1 MFLFR
6 LISSIRL
13 VWKLLTD
20 SRVPFW
26 IRIALPLALIYVISP
41 IDILPDFIPVMGR
54 VDDIIAIVVGIMI
67 LLKLAPKKVV
77 TQYKKDDKTIIDGEY
92 REEDQ
97 ENQNKNGKS
106 E

>member
-13 VWKLLTD
+13 IWKLLTD

-54 VDDIIAIVVGIMI
+54 VDDIIAIIAGIMI

-77 TQYKKDDKTIIDGEY
+77 NQYKKDDKTIIDGEY

>member
-54 VDDIIAIVVGIMI
+54 VDDIIAIVAGIMI

-77 TQYKKDDKTIIDGEY
+77 NQHKKDIQTIIDGEY

-97 ENQNKNGKS
+97 EDQNKNGKS

>member
-13 VWKLLTD
+13 IWKLLTD

-54 VDDIIAIVVGIMI
+54 VDDIIAIIAGIMI

-77 TQYKKDDKTIIDGEY
+77 NQHKKDNQTIIDGEY

>member
-13 VWKLLTD
+13 IWKLLTD

-54 VDDIIAIVVGIMI
+54 VDDIIAIIAGIMI

-77 TQYKKDDKTIIDGEY
+77 NQYKKDDKTIIDGEY

-106 E
+106 K

>member
-13 VWKLLTD
+13 IWKLLTD

-41 IDILPDFIPVMGR
+41 IDIWPDFIPVLGR
-54 VDDIIAIVVGIMI
+54 VDDIIAIVAGIMI

-77 TQYKKDDKTIIDGEY
+77 NQYKKDNKTIIDGEY

-97 ENQNKNGKS
+97 ENQNKNGKPK
-106 E
+106 

>member
-13 VWKLLTD
+13 IWKLLTD

-77 TQYKKDDKTIIDGEY
+77 NQHKKDNQTIIDGEY

-97 ENQNKNGKS
+97 ENKNQNGKS
-106 E
+106 K

>member
-13 VWKLLTD
+13 IWKLLTD

-41 IDILPDFIPVMGR
+41 IDILPDFIPIMGR
-54 VDDIIAIVVGIMI
+54 VDDIIAIVAGIMI
-67 LLKLAPKKVV
+67 LLKLVPKKVV
-77 TQYKKDDKTIIDGEY
+77 NQHKKDNQTIIDGEY

-97 ENQNKNGKS
+97 ADQNKNGKS

>member
-1 MFLFR
+1 M
-6 LISSIRL
+6 
-13 VWKLLTD
+13 TD
-20 SRVPFW
+20 PRVPFW
-26 IRIALPLALIYVISP
+26 VRVALPLALIYVISP

-77 TQYKKDDKTIIDGEY
+77 NQYKKDNKTIIDGEY

>member
-13 VWKLLTD
+13 IWKLLTD

-41 IDILPDFIPVMGR
+41 IDILPDFIPVVGR
-54 VDDIIAIVVGIMI
+54 VDDIIAIIAGIMI

-77 TQYKKDDKTIIDGEY
+77 NQYKKDNKTIIDGEY

-106 E
+106 K

>member
-13 VWKLLTD
+13 IWKLLTD

-54 VDDIIAIVVGIMI
+54 VDDIIAIVAGIMI

-77 TQYKKDDKTIIDGEY
+77 NQYKKDNKTIIDGEY

-97 ENQNKNGKS
+97 ENQNKNGKPK
-106 E
+106 

>member
-54 VDDIIAIVVGIMI
+54 VDDIIAVVAGIMI

-77 TQYKKDDKTIIDGEY
+77 NQHKKDNQTIIDGEY

-97 ENQNKNGKS
+97 EDQNKNGKS

>member
-41 IDILPDFIPVMGR
+41 IDILPDFIPVIGR
-54 VDDIIAIVVGIMI
+54 VDDIIAIVAGIMI

-77 TQYKKDDKTIIDGEY
+77 NQHKKDNQTIIDGEF

-97 ENQNKNGKS
+97 EDQNKNGKS

>member
-54 VDDIIAIVVGIMI
+54 VDDIIAIVAGIMI

-77 TQYKKDDKTIIDGEY
+77 NQYKKDDKTIIDGEY

>member
-13 VWKLLTD
+13 IWKLLTD

-54 VDDIIAIVVGIMI
+54 VDDIIAIVAGIMI

-77 TQYKKDDKTIIDGEY
+77 NQYKKDDKNIIDGEY

>member
-54 VDDIIAIVVGIMI
+54 VDDIIAIVAGIMI

-77 TQYKKDDKTIIDGEY
+77 NQHKKDNQTIIDGEY

-97 ENQNKNGKS
+97 EDQNKNGKS

>member
-41 IDILPDFIPVMGR
+41 IDILPDFIPIMGR

-77 TQYKKDDKTIIDGEY
+77 NQHKKDNKTIIDGEY

-97 ENQNKNGKS
+97 EYQNKNGKS

>member
-54 VDDIIAIVVGIMI
+54 VDDIIAIVAGIMI

-77 TQYKKDDKTIIDGEY
+77 NQYKKDDKTNIDGEY